1 MLRSQT
7 KAKLLKKL
15 AERRNMGAA
24 QKLDPHPLFDK
35 KTIEAFVKG
44 VQNTLLTMASTEVSF
59 GKPFI
64 EQNFVMKGDV
74 AAIVGL
80 IAPPLKG
87 NFVISFSKP
96 GILKVYNNMVGEN
109 KTELNEEVKDAV
121 GEIANMV
128 YGASKTLLNQNGYQF
143 QMALPTVVLGE
154 FFPAKDNQ
162 GVTLVIPFTF
172 QPDQNFFVQIT
183 VR

>member
-1 MLRSQT
+1 
-7 KAKLLKKL
+7 
-15 AERRNMGAA
+15 MGAA
-24 QKLDPHPLFDK
+24 PKLEGHPLFDK

-44 VQNTLLTMASTEVSF
+44 VQDTLNTMASTEVTF

-64 EQNFVMKGDV
+64 EPSFVMKGDV

-87 NFVISFSKP
+87 NFVISFSKS
-96 GILKVYNNMVGEN
+96 GILQIYNNMLGEN
-109 KTELNEEVKDAV
+109 NTEMSEEVKDSV

-128 YGASKTLLNQNGYQF
+128 YGASKTLLNQNGYNF

-172 QPDQNFFVQIT
+172 QPNQNFFVQIT
-183 VR
+183 VK

>member
-1 MLRSQT
+1 
-7 KAKLLKKL
+7 
-15 AERRNMGAA
+15 MGAA
-24 QKLDPHPLFDK
+24 PKLESHPLFDK
-35 KTIEAFVKG
+35 KTIEAFIKG
-44 VQNTLLTMASTEVSF
+44 VHDTLLTMASTEVAF

-64 EQNFVMKGDV
+64 EPNFSMKGDV

-87 NFVISFSKP
+87 NFIISFSKS
-96 GILKVYNNMVGEN
+96 GILQIYNNMLGESQ
-109 KTELNEEVKDAV
+109 TEVTEEVKDAV

-128 YGASKTLLNQNGYQF
+128 YGASKTLLNQGGYQF

-162 GVTLVIPFTF
+162 GVTLVVPFKF

-183 VR
+183 VC